1 MARLQKRKSFEMG
14 IPSYAFTRASDI
26 MMFTYAHAYYAVFT
40 TRNISKAIKLFRKDF
55 DIEDEYDI
63 DSAMVCYQRVRE
75 KFLDEQRRA
84 YISSELSNIYVRYVL
99 DVMIWAWVSFM
110 RKHVNTTFDIEQ
122 AIVMFSDHFGMAFTT
137 DELSQHTR
145 RYNDSHTDIDTLPTV
160 PMEYNLK

>member
-14 IPSYAFTRASDI
+14 IPAYAFTRASDI

-84 YISSELSNIYVRYVL
+84 YISSEISNIYVRYVL
-99 DVMIWAWVSFM
+99 DVMIWAWVTFM
-110 RKHVNTTFDIEQ
+110 RKHVNPTFDIEQ
-122 AIVMFSDHFGMAFTT
+122 AVVMFGEHFNVEFTA
-137 DELSQHTR
+137 DDVIMHTR
-145 RYNDSHTDIDTLPTV
+145 RYNDSQVGIDTLPTV